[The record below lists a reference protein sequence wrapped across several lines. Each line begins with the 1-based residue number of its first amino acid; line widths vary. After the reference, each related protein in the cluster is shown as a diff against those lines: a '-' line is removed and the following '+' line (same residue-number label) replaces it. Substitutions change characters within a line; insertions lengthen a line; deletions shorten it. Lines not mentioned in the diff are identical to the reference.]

1 MERDLTITSS
11 GGRSQATTGLI
22 YGGIAYGLWG
32 LFPLYFALLDS
43 VSPVEVVAHRVV
55 WSLVLLAVIL
65 WIMRAW
71 RDCLRTMRSTRTFG
85 LLAIAAVFLTI
96 NWGVYVWAVQ
106 ADEVV
111 EASLGYFI
119 NPLVSVGLG
128 VVILRERLRKPQW
141 VAVVLAIVAVFV
153 LGFAMGQPPWISL
166 ILASSFGMY
175 GLLKKVVGV
184 GSVPSLTIETIVLTP
199 VALIII
205 MMAVRGGS
213 SGIVQTGPGT
223 TALLVMLGPVTA
235 IPLIA
240 FGAAATRIPLSS
252 LGLMQFLTPTI
263 QFILGITIFHEAM
276 TTGRWVG
283 FILVWIALGIF
294 GFDIVRHS
302 QRDDTPVDHGSK
314 IGSLEVVEPD

>member
-1 MERDLTITSS
+1 MERVLTIASP
-11 GGRSQATTGLI
+11 GRRSQATTGLI

-55 WSLVLLAVIL
+55 WSLVLLAIIL
-65 WIMRAW
+65 WIMRGW
-71 RDCLRTMRSTRTFG
+71 RDCFRTMRSTRTFG
-85 LLAIAAVFLTI
+85 LLALAAVFLSI

-106 ADEVV
+106 SDEVV

-128 VVILRERLRKPQW
+128 VVILRERLRRPQW
-141 VAVVLAIVAVFV
+141 VAVGLAVAAVLVLA
-153 LGFAMGQPPWISL
+153 FAMGQPPWISL
-166 ILASSFGMY
+166 VLASSFGIY

-184 GSVPSLTIETIVLTP
+184 GSVPSLTIETVVLAP
-199 VALIII
+199 VALVIILTAI
-205 MMAVRGGS
+205 HGGS
-213 SGIVQTGPGT
+213 AGIVQSGPGT

-252 LGLMQFLTPTI
+252 LGLMQFLTPTL

-294 GFDIVRHS
+294 GFDIIRHARIAGATGES
-302 QRDDTPVDHGSK
+302 PSRIKD
-314 IGSLEVVEPD
+314 LEVAEPD

>member
-1 MERDLTITSS
+1 MERILTIAST

-22 YGGIAYGLWG
+22 YGAIAYGLWG

-43 VSPVEVVAHRVV
+43 VSPIEVVAHRVL

-65 WIMRAW
+65 WVMRAW
-71 RDCLRTMRSTRTFG
+71 RDCFRTMRSARTFG
-85 LLAIAAVFLTI
+85 LLALAAVFLSI

-128 VVILRERLRKPQW
+128 VLILRERLRKPQW
-141 VAVVLAIVAVFV
+141 VAVGLAVVAVVVLA
-153 LGFAMGQPPWISL
+153 FAMGQPPWISL
-166 ILASSFGMY
+166 ILASSFGLY

-184 GSVPSLTIETIVLTP
+184 GSVPSLTIETIVLGP
-199 VALIII
+199 LAVVIII
-205 MMAVRGGS
+205 GAINGGS
-213 SGIVQTGPGT
+213 DGIVHSGLGT

-252 LGLMQFLTPTI
+252 LGLMQFVTPTF

-283 FILVWIALGIF
+283 FMLVWIALGIF
-294 GFDIVRHS
+294 GFDIIRHS
-302 QRDDTPVDHGSK
+302 KRDEGS
-314 IGSLEVVEPD
+314 GTHPSMLDDLEVAEPD